1 MCERPLRCRYCRRGY
16 WFKAP
21 FPSRALLQSC
31 LLVPVPD
38 ERGLAALVYC
48 NSRVSLR
55 LRVLEKRRAAG
66 AVLPTEENGGW
77 SGSRG

>member
-1 MCERPLRCRYCRRGY
+1 MSGRSAAVTVAVDTGSKR
-16 WFKAP
+16 P
-21 FPSRALLQSC
+21 FPPVRCCSRASWFPC
-31 LLVPVPD
+31 
-38 ERGLAALVYC
+38 RMGLAALVYC

-55 LRVLEKRRAAG
+55 LRVPEKRRAAG